1 MSEAEMMMEWE
12 EELAIEGKTRDG
24 FSVTDDGGAE
34 WCLRKMREADEEYDR
49 MNAWYLEQIEKAKS
63 KRDATKARMT
73 AYLQDYAETIPMRET
88 KTQRSYNLPH
98 GKLIWKKATTKLEHD
113 DAVLLETLKKAGK
126 TEYVNEIVIEH
137 VAWAKLK
144 KDLMETGE
152 AMDGVTVVE
161 VPATFEVK
169 VEG

>member
-12 EELAIEGKTRDG
+12 EELALEGKTRDG
-24 FSVTDDGGAE
+24 FAVTDDGGAE
-34 WCLRKMREADEEYDR
+34 WCLRKMREADEEFDR
-49 MNAWYLEQIEKAKS
+49 MNAWYLEQIEKAKA

-98 GKLIWKKATTKLEHD
+98 GKLIWKKAGTKLEHD
-113 DAVLLETLKKAGK
+113 DEILLKTLKETGR
-126 TEYVNEIVIEH
+126 TEYVKTITTEK
-137 VAWAKLK
+137 VAWAELK
-144 KDLMETGE
+144 KELTETGE
-152 AMDGVTVVE
+152 LPDGVTVVE
-161 VPATFEVK
+161 VPETFEVK